1 MVLSGSELGG
11 MMLESITGGGRMSMV
26 GRMIDNSARMS
37 AVRLAVILLFLISG
51 ATGLVYEVTWTRA
64 FGVVFGNTVF
74 AVSTVLTAFMFGL
87 AAGSW
92 LIGKVADRSGNPLR
106 LYGVLQLLVGLYAFA
121 FPAILRQTDVL
132 YTWIYR
138 AFGASFYQLSLIR
151 FVVSVVILLAPAALM
166 GGTLPVLSRL
176 WAEPAWF
183 GHRKA
188 QTGKS
193 IGLLYAVNTFG
204 AVAGT
209 FLSGYFLIR
218 FLGVSATIYAAA
230 AANVLIGFAAFGLS
244 RALPRRRT
252 DAPLRAP
259 RRGKRKGKGK
269 EKPQAIEAA
278 NIQPVT
284 DDRSG
289 ARRAILVVMAVSG
302 FCALALEVLW
312 TRMLVFVLGTSVYA
326 FACMLTTFILGLA
339 IGSMI
344 GGHLIVPR
352 LKRPVLAIGVVEFL
366 LAGTVLGSITA
377 LEYLWHIDL
386 KFISLAGGALTF
398 AGDTATHF
406 LDAGVVVLGPTIL
419 MGIAFPI
426 AVRIYAPSWDAVGR
440 RVGVLYAC
448 NTIGCV
454 VGSFAAGFLM
464 VPRLGVRNSILIIVG
479 IQFLLGVSVLALLSE
494 CRRMLVGVPAAV
506 IAVVAVASAFIG
518 VPDDVFL
525 RTIKTYHYPSTVL
538 YMKDGVTGTVT
549 VHDIPDGDR
558 IIAVDGVNVA
568 GIDFMLRTTQML
580 QGYAPLFVHR
590 GPKKVLQI
598 GFGSGETCGI
608 GVDFDKSA
616 DYEYTICE
624 ICPDVFEAG
633 RYFKDINR
641 GVYENPRLRKVIMD
655 GKNFVKLTDEK
666 FDIIMNDST
675 YPGTT
680 GSSALYTYD
689 HFMQCRE
696 QLNPG
701 GVLSCWV
708 PIDLRPEDF
717 EVIVRSFQAVM
728 PHSSLWMVNN
738 CVNKHAVLMGTTE
751 PMKIDFGRISELVA
765 RPSIAA
771 DLAVINIFSAYDFL
785 DSLVVGEEGLRAI
798 GGEGPLN
805 TDDTPSLEFGASVK
819 RDIEGCWIT
828 VLKAMV
834 DNHTPPS
841 KYIVGMGSGTEAESV
856 VKMLEQ
862 YYRGTG
868 HALRGMIGILQG
880 DPEITQQAFTLASQ
894 VNPLDRDVE
903 GCIQE
908 IYREIE
914 ALLEA
919 VNRTP
924 QNATLRWRLAKRY
937 MLLAEYGKAIEQ
949 YQTYLNLSSGAPKL
963 QARAQN
969 NLGVCYKGMKRF
981 DDAAGAYTKAIELD
995 SGLLH
1000 AYVGLGAVYQQSG
1013 NSDKAVEIYLKAA
1026 RLSDP
1031 QNKVLVYMKLGR
1043 LYTDMKEYQLALD
1056 YADKTLELLPPQSQM
1071 WKYIS
1076 ERKVLL
1082 RKALQAA
1089 QDTSSPK

>member
-1 MVLSGSELGG
+1 VPVAEKRKTDRCAR
-11 MMLESITGGGRMSMV
+11 I
-26 GRMIDNSARMS
+26 SALRGI
-37 AVRLAVILLFLISG
+37 VILLFLISG
-51 ATGLVYEVTWTRA
+51 ATGLVYEVTWTRV
-64 FGVVFGNTVF
+64 FGTIFGNTVF
-74 AVSTVLTAFMFGL
+74 AVSTVLTAFMLGL
-87 AAGSW
+87 AVGSW
-92 LIGKVADRSGNPLR
+92 IFGRIADRSGNPLW
-106 LYGVLQLLVGLYAFA
+106 LYALIELLVGLYAFA
-121 FPAILRQTDVL
+121 FPAIVRQTDVL
-132 YTWIYR
+132 YASIYR
-138 AFGASFYQLSLIR
+138 AFGATFYQLSLIR
-151 FVVSVVILLAPAALM
+151 FIVSIVILLGPAALM

-183 GHRKA
+183 GRHKA
-188 QTGKS
+188 QTGRS
-193 IGLLYAVNTFG
+193 VGLLYAVNTFG
-204 AVAGT
+204 AVAGV

-218 FLGVSATIYAAA
+218 FFGVSTTIYTAAA
-230 AANVLIGFAAFGLS
+230 VNVLVGLAAFGLS
-244 RALPRRRT
+244 RALPSRGT

-259 RRGKRKGKGK
+259 GRDKGKRRGKS
-269 EKPQAIEAA
+269 KPHAIDLTD
-278 NIQPVT
+278 IQPVM

-289 ARRAILVVMAVSG
+289 ARGAILAVMAVSG

-339 IGSMI
+339 IGSVI
-344 GGHLIVPR
+344 GGHLLVPR

-386 KFISLAGGALTF
+386 KFISLTGGALTF
-398 AGDTATHF
+398 AGDTVAHF
-406 LDAGVVVLGPTIL
+406 LDAGAVVLGPTIL

-426 AVRIYAPSWDAVGR
+426 AVKIYAPSWDAVGR
-440 RVGVLYAC
+440 RVGALYAC

-454 VGSFAAGFLM
+454 AGSFAAGFLM
-464 VPRLGVRNSILIIVG
+464 VPALGVRNSILLVVG
-479 IQFLLGVSVLALLSE
+479 IQFLLGVSVLAFLSE

-506 IAVVAVASAFIG
+506 IAVVAVASAFIA

-525 RTIKTYHYPSTVL
+525 RTIKTYHYPSEVL

-590 GPKKVLQI
+590 SPKKVLQI

-624 ICPDVFEAG
+624 ICPDVFKAG
-633 RYFKDINR
+633 QYFKDINR

-689 HFMQCRE
+689 HFMQCRAR
-696 QLNPG
+696 LNRG

-717 EVIVRSFQAVM
+717 EVIVRSFQAAM
-728 PHSSLWMVNN
+728 PYSSLWMVNN
-738 CVNKHAVLMGTTE
+738 CVNKHAVIMGTME
-751 PMKIDFGRISELVA
+751 PMEIDFGRIKRLMA
-765 RPSIAA
+765 RPSIAS

-798 GGEGPLN
+798 GGDGRLN
-805 TDDTPSLEFGASVK
+805 TDDTPLLEFGASIK
-819 RDIEGCWIT
+819 RDVEQCWVS
-828 VLKAMV
+828 VLKAIV
-834 DNHTPPS
+834 ENHTPPS
-841 KYIVGMGSGTEAESV
+841 KYIVGIGSGTGAESV
-856 VKMLEQ
+856 TKMLEQ

-868 HALRGMIGILQG
+868 HALWGMIGILQG
-880 DPEITQQAFTLASQ
+880 DPDITQQAFTNASQ

-908 IYREIE
+908 MYREIKVFLP
-914 ALLEA
+914 AIM
-919 VNRTP
+919 RTP
-924 QNATLRWRLAKRY
+924 NSASLRWRLAKLY
-937 MLLAEYGKAIEQ
+937 MLLAEYDKAIEQ
-949 YQTYLNLSSGAPKL
+949 YLAFDSLSSGDPKL
-963 QARAQN
+963 RARTQN
-969 NLGVCYKGMKRF
+969 KIGVCYRGMKKF
-981 DDAAGAYTKAIELD
+981 DDAVGAFNKAIELD
-995 SGLLH
+995 RGLVQ
-1000 AYVGLGAVYQQSG
+1000 AYLGLGLVYQESG
-1013 NSDKAVEIYLKAA
+1013 EPGKAVEVLLRAVPV
-1026 RLSDP
+1026 SD
-1031 QNKVLVYMKLGR
+1031 QANKVLVYTRLGQI
-1043 LYTDMKEYQLALD
+1043 YTEMKEYQLALD

-1082 RKALQAA
+1082 RGALQEA
-1089 QDTSSPK
+1089 QDKDRPSLK

>member
-1 MVLSGSELGG
+1 M
-11 MMLESITGGGRMSMV
+11 ESVVWGEKGLPVAGKRRTNGL
-26 GRMIDNSARMS
+26 ARMS
-37 AVRLAVILLFLISG
+37 AIRRVVILLFLISG

-92 LIGKVADRSGNPLR
+92 LIGKIADRSGNPLR
-106 LYGVLQLLVGLYAFA
+106 LYAVLQLLVGLYAFA
-121 FPAILRQTDVL
+121 FPTILRQTDVL

-138 AFGASFYQLSLIR
+138 AFGSSFYQLSLIR

-166 GGTLPVLSRL
+166 GATLPVLSRL

-218 FLGVSATIYAAA
+218 FLGVSTTIYAAA
-230 AANVLIGFAAFGLS
+230 AANILVALVSFGLS
-244 RALPRRRT
+244 RGLPPRAT
-252 DAPLRAP
+252 DASLGAP
-259 RRGKRKGKGK
+259 RRGKRKRKGK

-278 NIQPVT
+278 DIQPVM

-289 ARRAILVVMAVSG
+289 ARSAILAVMAISG

-312 TRMLVFVLGTSVYA
+312 ARMLVFVLGTSVYA

-339 IGSMI
+339 IGSVI
-344 GGHLIVPR
+344 GGYLVVPR
-352 LKRPVLAIGVVEFL
+352 LKRPIFALGVVEFL

-479 IQFLLGVSVLALLSE
+479 IQFLLGVSVLAFLSE
-494 CRRMLVGVPAAV
+494 WRRMLVGVPAAV
-506 IAVVAVASAFIG
+506 IAVVAVASAFIA

-525 RTIKTYHYPSTVL
+525 RTIKTYHYPSKVL
-538 YMKDGVTGTVT
+538 YMKDGVTGMVT

-568 GIDFMLRTTQML
+568 GIGFMLRTTQML
-580 QGYAPLFVHR
+580 QGYAPLFVHKN
-590 GPKKVLQI
+590 PKKVLQI

-608 GVDFDKSA
+608 GVDFDKSE
-616 DYEYTICE
+616 DYEYVICD

-633 RYFKDINR
+633 RFFKDINR
-641 GVYENPRLRKVIMD
+641 SVYENPRLRKVIMD

-689 HFMQCRE
+689 HFMECRE
-696 QLNPG
+696 KLNPG

-717 EVIVRSFQAVM
+717 DVIVRSFQAAM
-728 PHSSLWMVNN
+728 PYSSLWMVNN
-738 CVNKHAVLMGTTE
+738 CVNKHSVILGTMG
-751 PMKIDFGRISELVA
+751 PMEIDFGRIRELVA

-785 DSLVVGEEGLRAI
+785 DSLVVGEEGLRVI

-805 TDDTPSLEFGASVK
+805 TDDTPSLEFGASIK

-828 VLKAMV
+828 VLQEMV
-834 DNHTPPS
+834 DNHTRPS
-841 KYIVGMGSGTEAESV
+841 KYIVGMDEAI
-856 VKMLEQ
+856 KNTFEQ
-862 YYRGTG
+862 YYLGTG
-868 HALRGMIGILQG
+868 HALRGMIAILQG
-880 DPEITQQAFTLASQ
+880 DPEGTQQAFTKASQ
-894 VNPLDRDVE
+894 INPLDRDVE

-908 IYREIE
+908 IYQEVE
-914 ALLEA
+914 AFTKA
-919 VNRTP
+919 VQRTP
-924 QNATLRWRLAKRY
+924 NNAVLRWRLAKRY
-937 MLLAEYGKAIEQ
+937 MLLAEYGKAVEQ
-949 YQTYLNLSSGAPKL
+949 YRTYLSLVAGDLNLEAL
-963 QARAQN
+963 AQI
-969 NLGVCYKGMKRF
+969 NLGVCYKGMKEYDNAIRAF
-981 DDAAGAYTKAIELD
+981 SNSISLDNGIVQAYM
-995 SGLLH
+995 
-1000 AYVGLGAVYQQSG
+1000 GLGAVYQRSG
-1013 NSDKAVEIYLKAA
+1013 DFGKSVEAYLKAIP
-1026 RLSDP
+1026 LSTRD
-1031 QNKVLVYMKLGR
+1031 NKVVIYLKLGR
-1043 LYTDMKEYQLALD
+1043 LYTDMEKYQLALD
-1056 YADKTLELLPPQSQM
+1056 YADKTLELLPPHSEM
-1071 WKYIS
+1071 W
-1076 ERKVLL
+1076 EFVNGRKPLL
-1082 RKALQAA
+1082 RKALEAA
-1089 QDTSSPK
+1089 ENAPVQ

>member
-1 MVLSGSELGG
+1 MAEKRKRDDL
-11 MMLESITGGGRMSMV
+11 
-26 GRMIDNSARMS
+26 ARMS
-37 AVRLAVILLFLISG
+37 AIRGVVILLFLISG
-51 ATGLVYEVTWTRA
+51 AAGLVYEVTWTRA

-74 AVSTVLTAFMFGL
+74 AVSTVLTAFMLGL
-87 AAGSW
+87 AVGSW
-92 LIGKVADRSGNPLR
+92 LFGRIADRSGNPLR
-106 LYGVLQLLVGLYAFA
+106 LYGLIELLVGLYAFV

-132 YTWIYR
+132 YTWVYR
-138 AFGASFYQLSLIR
+138 AFGSSFYQLSLIR
-151 FVVSVVILLAPAALM
+151 FIVSIVILVGPAALM

-193 IGLLYAVNTFG
+193 VGLLYAVNTFG
-204 AVAGT
+204 AVAGA
-209 FLSGYFLIR
+209 FLSGYLLIR
-218 FLGVSATIYAAA
+218 FLGVSTTIYAAG
-230 AANVLIGFAAFGLS
+230 AANVLVGLVAFGLS

-252 DAPLRAP
+252 DTLLRTP
-259 RRGKRKGKGK
+259 GRDKRKAEGKS
-269 EKPQAIEAA
+269 KPQAIEIAD
-278 NIQPVT
+278 IQPVM
-284 DDRSG
+284 DGRSG
-289 ARRAILVVMAVSG
+289 APRAILAVMAISG

-312 TRMLVFVLGTSVYA
+312 TRVLVFVLGTSVYA

-339 IGSMI
+339 IGSVI
-344 GGHLIVPR
+344 SGHLIVPR
-352 LKRPVLAIGVVEFL
+352 LKRPILAIGLVEFL
-366 LAGTVLGSITA
+366 LAGAVLGTIIA

-386 KFISLAGGALTF
+386 KIVYWVGGALTL
-398 AGDTATHF
+398 AGDTVTHF
-406 LDAGVVVLGPTIL
+406 LDAAVVVLVPTIL

-426 AVRIYAPSWDAVGR
+426 AVRIYAPSWDAVGS
-440 RVGVLYAC
+440 RVGRLYAC

-464 VPRLGVRNSILIIVG
+464 APCLGMRNSIILIVA
-479 IQFLLGVSVLALLSE
+479 IQFLLGVSVLAFLSE
-494 CRRMLVGVPAAV
+494 GRRMLVGVPAAV
-506 IAVVAVASAFIG
+506 IAVVAVASAFIA

-525 RTIKTYHYPSTVL
+525 RTIKTYHYPSEVL
-538 YMKDGVTGTVT
+538 FVKDGVTGTVT

-580 QGYAPLFVHR
+580 QGYAPLFVHG

-608 GVDFDKSA
+608 GVDFDKSP

-624 ICPDVFEAG
+624 ICPDVFKAG

-696 QLNPG
+696 RLNKG

-717 EVIVRSFQAVM
+717 QIIVRSFQAAM

-738 CVNKHAVLMGTTE
+738 CVNKHAVIMGTME
-751 PMKIDFGRISELVA
+751 PMKIDFGRIKQLMA
-765 RPSIAA
+765 RPSIAG
-771 DLAVINIFSAYDFL
+771 DLSVINIFSAYDFL

-798 GGEGPLN
+798 GGDGPLN

-819 RDIEGCWIT
+819 RDVEGCWIS

-834 DNHTPPS
+834 ENHTPPS
-841 KYIVGMGSGTEAESV
+841 KYIVGMGSGPEAEAV
-856 VKMLEQ
+856 AKMLEQ

-880 DPEITQQAFTLASQ
+880 DPDMTQQAFTRAAQ

-908 IYREIE
+908 MYREIKAFLPAIE
-914 ALLEA
+914 
-919 VNRTP
+919 RTP
-924 QNATLRWRLAKRY
+924 NNPPLRWRLAKRY
-937 MLLAEYGKAIEQ
+937 MLLAEYDKAIEQ
-949 YQTYLNLSSGAPKL
+949 YLVYYNLSSGDPEL

-969 NLGVCYKGMKRF
+969 NIGVCYRGMKKF
-981 DDAAGAYTKAIELD
+981 VDAVGAFSKAVELD
-995 SGLLH
+995 RGLVQSYL
-1000 AYVGLGAVYQQSG
+1000 GLAAVSQQSG
-1013 NSDKAVEIYLKAA
+1013 QPGKAVEILLRAVSV
-1026 RLSDP
+1026 SD
-1031 QNKVLVYMKLGR
+1031 QASKVLVYIRLGQ
-1043 LYTDMKEYQLALD
+1043 LYTEMQDYQMALD
-1056 YADKTLELLPPQSQM
+1056 YADRTLGLLPPQSQM
-1071 WKYIS
+1071 WNYIN

-1082 RKALQAA
+1082 RKALQEA
-1089 QDTSSPK
+1089 QDAPSPK

>member
-1 MVLSGSELGG
+1 MAEKRKTPTFAG
-11 MMLESITGGGRMSMV
+11 I
-26 GRMIDNSARMS
+26 SALRG
-37 AVRLAVILLFLISG
+37 VVILLFLISG
-51 ATGLVYEVTWTRA
+51 AAGLVYEVTWTRA

-74 AVSTVLTAFMFGL
+74 AVSTVLTAFMLGL
-87 AAGSW
+87 ALGSW
-92 LIGKVADRSGNPLR
+92 LFGKAADRIGNPLR
-106 LYGVLQLLVGLYAFA
+106 LYGLIELLVGLCAFA
-121 FPAILRQTDVL
+121 FPAVLRQTDLL
-132 YTWIYR
+132 YAWIYR
-138 AFGASFYQLSLIR
+138 AFGSSFYQLSLIR

-176 WAEPAWF
+176 WAEPEWF
-183 GHRKA
+183 GRRKA
-188 QTGKS
+188 QTGQS
-193 IGLLYAVNTFG
+193 VGLLYAVNTFG
-204 AVAGT
+204 AVAGA
-209 FLSGYFLIR
+209 FLSGYLLIR
-218 FLGVSATIYAAA
+218 FLGVSTTIYAAA
-230 AANVLIGFAAFGLS
+230 AANVVVGLAALGLS
-244 RALPRRRT
+244 LALPGRPT
-252 DAPLRAP
+252 DAMLHAP
-259 RRGKRKGKGK
+259 GRDKRKTKGK
-269 EKPQAIEAA
+269 SKPQAIENAD
-278 NIQPVT
+278 IQPVM
-284 DDRSG
+284 DGRSG
-289 ARRAILVVMAVSG
+289 GQRAILVVMAISG

-312 TRMLVFVLGTSVYA
+312 TRVLVFVLGTSVYA
-326 FACMLTTFILGLA
+326 FASMLTTFILGLA
-339 IGSMI
+339 IGSVI
-344 GGHLIVPR
+344 SGHLIVPR
-352 LKRPVLAIGVVEFL
+352 LKRPILAIGVVEFL
-366 LAGTVLGSITA
+366 LAGAVLGTIGT

-386 KFISLAGGALTF
+386 KIVYWVGGALTF
-398 AGDTATHF
+398 GGGTVTHF
-406 LDAGVVVLGPTIL
+406 LDAAVVVLVPTIL

-426 AVRIYAPSWDAVGR
+426 AVRIYAPSWDTVGSRVGR
-440 RVGVLYAC
+440 LYAC

-464 VPRLGVRNSILIIVG
+464 APWLGMRNSIILIVA
-479 IQFLLGVSVLALLSE
+479 IQFLLGVSILAFLSE
-494 CRRMLVGVPAAV
+494 GRRMLVGAPAAV
-506 IAVVAVASAFIG
+506 IAVAAVASAIIA

-525 RTIKTYHYPSTVL
+525 RTIKTYHYPSEVL
-538 YMKDGVTGTVT
+538 FMKDGVTGTVT

-580 QGYAPLFVHR
+580 QGYAPLFVHG
-590 GPKKVLQI
+590 GPKKVLQV

-633 RYFKDINR
+633 QYFKDINR

-696 QLNPG
+696 RLNPG

-717 EVIVRSFQAVM
+717 QVIVRSFQAAM
-728 PHSSLWMVNN
+728 PHCSLWMVNN
-738 CVNKHAVLMGTTE
+738 CVNKHAVIVGTME

-765 RPSIAA
+765 RSSIAA

-798 GGEGPLN
+798 GGDGPLN
-805 TDDTPSLEFGASVK
+805 TDDTPSLEFGAAIK
-819 RDIEGCWIT
+819 RDVEGCWIS
-828 VLKAMV
+828 VLKAIV

-841 KYIVGMGSGTEAESV
+841 KYVVGIGSGTEAESV
-856 VKMLEQ
+856 TKMLEQ

-880 DPEITQQAFTLASQ
+880 DPDITQQAFTRAAQ
-894 VNPLDRDVE
+894 INPLDRDVE

-908 IYREIE
+908 MYREVE
-914 ALLEA
+914 AFEA
-919 VNRTP
+919 AIMRTP
-924 QNATLRWRLAKRY
+924 NNATLRWRLAKRY
-937 MLLAEYGKAIEQ
+937 MLLAEYDKAIEQ
-949 YQTYLNLSSGAPKL
+949 YLAYYNLSSGDPKL

-969 NLGVCYKGMKRF
+969 NIGVCYRGMKKF
-981 DDAAGAYTKAIELD
+981 DGAVGAFSRAVELD
-995 SGLLH
+995 RGLVQSYL
-1000 AYVGLGAVYQQSG
+1000 GLGVVYQQSG
-1013 NSDKAVEIYLKAA
+1013 ESGKAVEILLRAVPVGDQA
-1026 RLSDP
+1026 
-1031 QNKVLVYMKLGR
+1031 NKVLVYTRLGQ
-1043 LYTDMKEYQLALD
+1043 LYTEMKDYQSALD

-1071 WKYIS
+1071 WKYIN

-1082 RKALQAA
+1082 RKALLAA
-1089 QDTSSPK
+1089 QDKDAPTPK